1 MSADRAGS
9 FRHRETTPDTMTSH
23 SGAPMPEA
31 HGHAPRRSLGA
42 TPLIEAR
49 GLGKRY
55 PKVFERRD
63 RLRALLQLLL
73 GRQRADGY
81 EVLRNLDMT
90 VLRGESLGLIGENG
104 AGKSTLLKLIAGVLT
119 PSTGSVR
126 VSGSVGALLELGA
139 GFHAEYS
146 GRDNVAMAAALY
158 GLDRAELRAKLEE
171 IIAFADIG
179 RYIDEPVKHYSSG
192 MVVRLGFAVVAAL
205 RPDLL
210 ITDEVLAVG
219 DEAFQKKCIRWI
231 EDYLGGGGTL
241 LLVSHSMY
249 HVQKLCRHALW
260 LRDGGVAAYGDVFD
274 VTQAYLAYQ
283 ERKSGEQ
290 AARSQKVDVTQEF
303 AVVGV
308 ALNGVAADRPT
319 VLERGA
325 DLRVEARIHSRDGRL
340 PVVAF
345 GLARADGTP
354 VYGVTT
360 EMDAVAPIRDGDV
373 FVARI
378 DFPQLP
384 LLPGS
389 YSLRVHSMDS
399 EGVRAFDT
407 VERAITIR
415 GESREFGL
423 VRLDH
428 HWPDAGTPARR
439 PDEVSD
445 VR

>member
-1 MSADRAGS
+1 M
-9 FRHRETTPDTMTSH
+9 TPD
-23 SGAPMPEA
+23 SGPSSVLVQA
-31 HGHAPRRSLGA
+31 S
-42 TPLIEAR
+42 

-55 PKVFERRD
+55 PKVFHRRD
-63 RLRALLQLLL
+63 RLRALASLIT
-73 GRQRADGY
+73 GRRGVDSIP
-81 EVLRNLDMT
+81 VLRDVDLC
-90 VLRGESLGLIGENG
+90 VRRGESLGLIGENG

-119 PSTGSVR
+119 PSEGSVR
-126 VSGSVGALLELGA
+126 VDGRVGALLELGA
-139 GFHAEYS
+139 GFHPEYS
-146 GRDNVAMAAALY
+146 GRDNITMSAVLY
-158 GLDRAELRAKLEE
+158 GLKPAELRAKLEE

-231 EDYLGGGGTL
+231 EDYLGAGGTL

-260 LRDGGVAAYGDVFD
+260 LRDGSVAAYGDVFD

-290 AARSQKVDVTQEF
+290 AALSHKVDASQEF
-303 AVVGV
+303 AVTGL
-308 ALNGVAADRPT
+308 ALNGMAADRPT

-325 DLRVEARIHSRDGRL
+325 DLHVEARIHSRDGRL

-345 GLARADGTP
+345 GFARADGTP

-360 EMDAVAPIRDGDV
+360 EMESVAPIREGDG

-378 DFPQLP
+378 DFPRLP

-407 VERAITIR
+407 VERAVTIR

-423 VRLDH
+423 VRLEH
-428 HWPDAGTPARR
+428 RWPDAGSGVHRT
-439 PDEVSD
+439 DEVSD
-445 VR
+445 DR